1 MVTTAKLLQELDQE
15 AQATRRLLERIPDD
29 QLDWQPH
36 AKSMTLG
43 RLAMQIATLPG
54 GIAEISTW
62 PSFDVSIEQPQ
73 PSAANSAELLAALDE
88 SLARARTVLS
98 GMGDEALSTP
108 WRLVNGDREIMT
120 IPRAGL
126 LRTIMLN
133 HWYHHR
139 GQLTVYLRELDVPL
153 PGIYGPSADEK
164 LFGA

>member
-1 MVTTAKLLQELDQE
+1 MATIAELLQELDQE
-15 AQATRRLLERIPDD
+15 AQATRRLLERVPDD

-43 RLAMQIATLPG
+43 QLAMHIAMLPG

-62 PSFDVSIEQPQ
+62 PSFDVAIDQPR
-73 PSAANSAELLAALDE
+73 PNATSTAELLAALDE
-88 SLARARTVLS
+88 SLTRAKTVLG
-98 GMGDEALSTP
+98 GMDDNALTTP
-108 WRLVNGDREIMT
+108 WRLVNGDQEIMA

-126 LRTIMLN
+126 LRAIMLN

-139 GQLTVYLRELDVPL
+139 GQMTVYLRELEVPL
-153 PGIYGPSADEK
+153 PGIYGPSADEN